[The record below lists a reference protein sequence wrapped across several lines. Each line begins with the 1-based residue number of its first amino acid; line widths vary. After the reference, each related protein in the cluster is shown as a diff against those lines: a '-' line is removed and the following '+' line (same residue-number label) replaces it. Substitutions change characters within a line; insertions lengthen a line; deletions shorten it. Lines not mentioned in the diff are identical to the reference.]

1 MTQVRPLRDVFDALA
16 GEQPTG
22 LGPAGDPA
30 EALAGSGHDDL
41 PDQLVAEAIVSYA
54 DTAPVEVAAHLAP
67 FVTAHSAV
75 PLDDRPQTGM
85 DVSDG
90 LALIATAPAAIGG
103 EADLAPTPI
112 DQLADGGPDALMP
125 DAPMPD
131 APMPDAPMPDATA
144 VEATTLEAAGAD
156 ADADGA
162 SYGAGQSGLIVDSGA
177 DRFDLA
183 FGAGDRTGEPVE
195 AVPFDPEAGR
205 ADVVLAEPDQSGYQV
220 EPTRPE
226 PEPPEVDVLPMP
238 APPEAEESDQDDD
251 SGADGG
257 G

>member
-131 APMPDAPMPDATA
+131 APMPDATA

-183 FGAGDRTGEPVE
+183 FGAGDRTGEQVE

-238 APPEAEESDQDDD
+238 APPEAEESDQDND